1 MAVSDRTRIALADA
15 LKEMTETMP
24 LSRIRVVELCK
35 RCGVDRRT
43 FYYHFR
49 DIYDLSAWIFDQNVN
64 DAIERFGGHA
74 CMEALVLALE
84 RVREELGFYRR
95 ALAEDSQN
103 ALGRHILNAN
113 VRLYVREV
121 QYLRDTE
128 LLSREDEFAI
138 GYHCFASLGIIR
150 RWIFAD
156 NDLSPREVAI
166 LLVHTM
172 PLMLRAIYQSD
183 PDWRKEKKKYE

>member
-49 DIYDLSAWIFDQNVN
+49 DIYDLTAWIFDQDVN

-74 CMEALVLALE
+74 CLEALVLALE

-166 LLVHTM
+166 LLIHTM
-172 PLMLRAIYQSD
+172 PPMLRAIYQSD

>member
-24 LSRIRVVELCK
+24 LSRIRVMELCK

-49 DIYDLSAWIFDQNVN
+49 DIYDLSAWIFDKDVN

-74 CMEALVLALE
+74 CLEALVLALE

-95 ALAEDSQN
+95 ALADDSQN
-103 ALGRHILNAN
+103 ALWRHILNAN

-172 PLMLRAIYQSD
+172 PPMLRAIYQSD
-183 PDWRKEKKKYE
+183 PDWRKETKKSE

>member
-49 DIYDLSAWIFDQNVN
+49 DIYDLTAWIFDQNVN

-74 CMEALVLALE
+74 CLEALVLALE

-172 PLMLRAIYQSD
+172 PPMLRAIYQSD
-183 PDWRKEKKKYE
+183 LDQRKEKTKHE